1 MIFGVE
7 GAVKDVILLP
17 LAFLQDF
24 VIPSF
29 HLGVFQYYCVVL
41 QFAHAENVVCLQA
54 QGAGNALAC

>member
-7 GAVKDVILLP
+7 GAVKDVILLA
-17 LAFLQDF
+17 LAFLQAS

-41 QFAHAENVVCLQA
+41 QFAPAENVVCL
-54 QGAGNALAC
+54 